1 MKKVSPD
8 PPKFHDFM
16 VAPETKKAGPSP
28 WKGPDP
34 GKFHGVFTVFSWW
47 FLVVKLGT
55 KRSPHGA
62 RSAPSLPVPPA
73 LFVADVHVGEGCVTA
88 HSPIAGHELFGIG
101 GHVRGLD
108 ALDHDVSG
116 LAVLVLRV
124 GRPTNF
130 LVVFWGAIGTI
141 DGDGGP
147 EVVADFLKELHEGGV
162 DKDWVGP
169 VLAPELPYTEV
180 FRELSNAVFCQR
192 IAL

>member
-28 WKGPDP
+28 RKGPDP
-34 GKFHGVFTVFSWW
+34 DCFHDVFTVFSRW
-47 FLVVKLGT
+47 FLAVKLGT

-62 RSAPSLPVPPA
+62 RRAPGSPVPPA
-73 LFVADVHVGEGCVTA
+73 LFVASVYVREGRITA
-88 HSPIAGHELFGIG
+88 YAAIAGHELFGIG
-101 GHVRGLD
+101 GHIRGLN
-108 ALDHDVSG
+108 ALNNDVGG
-116 LAVLVLRV
+116 LTVLVLRV

-130 LVVFWGAIGTI
+130 LVVFRGAIGTI

-169 VLAPELPYTEV
+169 ILAPELPYTEV
-180 FRELSNAVFCQR
+180 FRELGNAVFCQ
-192 IAL
+192 